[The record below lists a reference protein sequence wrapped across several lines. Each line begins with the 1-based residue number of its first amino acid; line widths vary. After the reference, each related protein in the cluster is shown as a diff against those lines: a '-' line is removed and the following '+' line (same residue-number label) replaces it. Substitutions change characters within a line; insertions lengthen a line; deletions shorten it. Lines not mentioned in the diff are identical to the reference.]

1 MLCFKYGRPR
11 SKKTGFIVLC
21 MLQEN
26 DKIKEQA
33 RDVGTR
39 ILTTGRE
46 MIEKLDM
53 LETTWP
59 SLMSEV
65 VEDILID
72 YLCMDN
78 YMKKELRKLKDLSLA
93 NNSKKSKS

>member
-1 MLCFKYGRPR
+1 
-11 SKKTGFIVLC
+11 
-21 MLQEN
+21 
-26 DKIKEQA
+26 
-33 RDVGTR
+33 
-39 ILTTGRE
+39 

-59 SLMSEV
+59 TLLVEV
-65 VEDILID
+65 VEGILID

-93 NNSKKSKS
+93 NSSKKSKS